1 MNLGFWSSDR
11 FPSQVL
17 MVVVLLAMSWVPRP
31 CGGQVDAS
39 TPGWFVFD
47 VPGLDAPDGSPA
59 DISWLNAEPA
69 GAAGFLRCEGGH
81 FVDGKGRRVRLIG
94 TNLTGDACFPDESQA
109 PRLAKRLAQLGFNVV
124 RTHFMDIDGR
134 DVGIWKDP
142 KDAAGGGLHPER
154 LRRLDRLVSELAKRG
169 IYANINLHVA
179 RHYPGQPMV
188 PADQTMKMGKTLDR
202 WYPPYVELLE
212 RYARDLL
219 GHVNEFTGRRYAD
232 EPSVACVEI
241 NNENTVI
248 KDIRD
253 DYRAHLTPPLRDE
266 FCRQWTAWLK
276 ARYGG
281 TAKLAASWNREA
293 QPLGAEL
300 LGPTGWGVQNGGEAK
315 SALAAQDGRMVWRI
329 ERGGTEGWH
338 LQLQYKNLAVKAGRH
353 TLRLRARASEPQ
365 RLGASVM
372 LDTAPWGTRG
382 LSGALGLTRDWQ
394 EFTLTGDLE
403 PAPPPARLRL
413 NFSAEQKPAMIEME
427 AISLRPGG
435 GVGLPD
441 GQSIE
446 SGVGIPP
453 SDAVAAVTRDF
464 AAFLID
470 AEMATTRRVVRF
482 LKSEVACKMPIAD
495 TQISYGGPA
504 GVLRETELCDYSDIH
519 GYWQHPSYTRNERG
533 WTVAFKIPNSSQV
546 GSADGG
552 TLGFMALH
560 RVAGRPLSVSEYNT
574 PAPNDHSAELFPL
587 LASIGA
593 LQDWDALYSY
603 TYRDFG
609 NDYENTALK
618 GYFHLIGRDCALV
631 HAPAAAMLFRQALLP
646 PAKGTVHLTLRRE
659 GIPELVHQRKTVPG
673 VAHDVG
679 IDSGVAWVRRATC
692 AIEPGDGPP
701 TGAGDGSMP
710 VGVRSSDGGAIR
722 WFPDDPAGPWFSL
735 NAPSVRFLV
744 GHVGGRAFEVGDV
757 RLEVASRAWP
767 RGLPAYACVSLVAI
781 DGKPIAESK
790 RLLLAASA
798 RTEGQNMSWND
809 ARTSLPAGK
818 WGTAPSVSEAVP
830 LSLTLPGSVARATAL
845 DPKGKLVGPLKVAGG
860 TVTLRA
866 EDRTLW
872 AVIERP

>member
-1 MNLGFWSSDR
+1 MGIECLCWTCR
-11 FPSQVL
+11 
-17 MVVVLLAMSWVPRP
+17 A
-31 CGGQVDAS
+31 QVDAS

-47 VPGLDAPDGSPA
+47 VPGLDVPDGSPT
-59 DISWLNAEPA
+59 DMSWLNTQPA
-69 GAAGFLRCEGGH
+69 GASGFLRCEGGH

-94 TNLTGDACFPDESQA
+94 TNLTGDACFPEESQA
-109 PRLAKRLAQLGFNVV
+109 PRLATRLAQLGFNVV
-124 RTHFMDIDGR
+124 RMHFMDIDGR

-142 KDAAGGGLHPER
+142 KDTAGGGLHPGR
-154 LRRLDRLVSELAKRG
+154 LRRLDRLVSELAKQG

-188 PADQTMKMGKTLDR
+188 PGDQTMKMGKTLDR
-202 WYPPYVELLE
+202 WYPPYVALLE
-212 RYARDLL
+212 GYARELL

-232 EPSVACVEI
+232 EPAVACVEI

-248 KDIRD
+248 KDIRN
-253 DYRAHLTPPLRDE
+253 DYRAHLTGPLRE
-266 FCRQWTAWLK
+266 AFCQQWTAWLK
-276 ARYGG
+276 VRYVT
-281 TAKLAASWNREA
+281 TAQLAASWNREA
-293 QPLGAEL
+293 QPLGTEL
-300 LGPTGWGVQNGGEAK
+300 LQPGGWSVQNGGGAK
-315 SALAAQDGRMVWRI
+315 SALEQQGGRMVWRI
-329 ERGGTEGWH
+329 ERAGSEGWH
-338 LQLQYKNLAVKAGRH
+338 LQLQRKNLAVKAGRH

-382 LSGALGLTRDWQ
+382 LSGALRLTGEWQ
-394 EFTLTGDLE
+394 EFTLTADIE
-403 PAPPPARLRL
+403 PAVPPAHLRL
-413 NFSAEQKPAMIEME
+413 NFSAEQKPAVIEME
-427 AISLRPGG
+427 AVSLRSGG

-446 SGVGIPP
+446 RGVDIPAA
-453 SDAVAAVTRDF
+453 DAVSAVVRDF
-464 AAFLID
+464 TAFLID
-470 AEMATTRRVVRF
+470 AEMSTTRRMVKF
-482 LKSEVACKMPIAD
+482 LKSEVGCRMPISD

-546 GSADGG
+546 ASAEGG

-560 RVAGRPLSVSEYNT
+560 RVDGRPFSVSEYNT

-609 NDYENTALK
+609 NDYDNTALK
-618 GYFHLIGRDCALV
+618 GYFHLIGRACALV
-631 HAPAAAMLFRQALLP
+631 HAPAAAILFRETPLP
-646 PAKGTVHLTLRRE
+646 PSKGAVHLTLRRDA
-659 GIPELVHQRKTVPG
+659 IPELVYQHKTVSDI
-673 VAHDVG
+673 ARDAG
-679 IDSGVAWVRRATC
+679 IATGVAWLRRVTC
-692 AIEPGDGPP
+692 SIEAGDGPP
-701 TGAGDGSMP
+701 NRAGDGA
-710 VGVRSSDGGAIR
+710 VQTGVRSSDGGAMR

-757 RLEVASRAWP
+757 RFEIASRPWP
-767 RGLPAYACVSLVAI
+767 RELPAYACVSLVSI
-781 DGKPIAESK
+781 DRKPIAESK

-798 RTEGQNMSWND
+798 RTEGQSMPWD
-809 ARTSLPAGK
+809 QARTSLPAGK
-818 WGTAPSVSEAVP
+818 WGTAPSISEAVP
-830 LSLTLPGSVARATAL
+830 LDLTLPGPGGNATAL
-845 DPKGKLVGPLKVAGG
+845 DATGRPAGCLKTVGR
-860 TVTLRA
+860 TITLRA